1 MREKIE
7 AATIS
12 RRRAFWILGL
22 GAAFGL
28 GMPVAVLTAPDAEAQ
43 TPGTAKTPETA
54 KTPGTAKTPET
65 AKTPGTAQTG
75 TPGSKRRQDR
85 RTSRDVRR
93 KDRRTARDDRRK
105 DRRGTD
111 GQEKK

>member
-1 MREKIE
+1 MREKFE
-7 AATIS
+7 AAMIS

-54 KTPGTAKTPET
+54 KTPGRPRRGR
-65 AKTPGTAQTG
+65 PGRSVARTG
-75 TPGSKRRQDR
+75 VPVAMS
-85 RTSRDVRR
+85 DVRTGVPVAMI
-93 KDRRTARDDRRK
+93 DARTAAVPMGRRK
-105 DRRGTD
+105 SSLRCP
-111 GQEKK
+111 

>member
-1 MREKIE
+1 MREKNE

-43 TPGTAKTPETA
+43 TPGTA
-54 KTPGTAKTPET
+54 
-65 AKTPGTAQTG
+65 QTG
-75 TPGSKRRQDR
+75 TPGSKRRQAR
-85 RTSRDVRR
+85 RTGRDERR
-93 KDRRTARDDRRK
+93 KARRTGRDERRK
-105 DRRGTD
+105 ERRTE

>member
-1 MREKIE
+1 MREKFE
-7 AATIS
+7 AAMIS

-22 GAAFGL
+22 GAALGL
-28 GMPVAVLTAPDAEAQ
+28 GMPVAMLTTPDAEAQ
-43 TPGTAKTPETA
+43 TPGTAKTPD
-54 KTPGTAKTPET
+54 T

>member
-7 AATIS
+7 VATIS

-22 GAAFGL
+22 GAAVGM
-28 GMPVAVLTAPDAEAQ
+28 GMPVVMLTAPDAEAQ
-43 TPGTAKTPETA
+43 
-54 KTPGTAKTPET
+54 TPGTAKTPET

-85 RTSRDVRR
+85 RTGRDVRR

>member
-1 MREKIE
+1 MREKFE

-22 GAAFGL
+22 GAAFGM

-43 TPGTAKTPETA
+43 TPET
-54 KTPGTAKTPET
+54 T
-65 AKTPGTAQTG
+65 KTPGTAQTG

-85 RTSRDVRR
+85 RTGRDVRR